1 MSNKAASKKIRNQLQ
16 KTQNKRK
23 LGNSKVLYDDFK
35 IFAQNDV
42 FRYLELSKSP
52 FFVTYWEQCVGE
64 KTMLQSGI
72 NNFNG

>member
-35 IFAQNDV
+35 IVAQNDV

-52 FFVTYWEQCVGE
+52 FFVTYWEQSVGE
-64 KTMLQSGI
+64 KTMLQFGI